1 MKQFYTI
8 VFFFSFYSLNA
19 QENGETSCLDP
30 SKKVL
35 KILQK
40 ASEVS
45 VDKEAIALYKSALAE
60 APDNAKVSYE
70 YAMFLYKLGNRYY
83 ETQTNTT
90 MAEKCFESAEDLFLQ
105 TLDLCENYHANCS
118 YCLGVIYY
126 GRMNDEEALKWFNT
140 FKAYKSEDVSK
151 YPDDFDKKIKDVT
164 AVITEMSEQQAV
176 LDTTVPFEP
185 QIVKNVSSKFD
196 EYFPMISP
204 DNELI
209 FYTRKTD
216 KTALG
221 DIATRMIEEF
231 TVSQRADILSDF
243 DNGVA
248 LPLPF
253 NDGTFKNY
261 GSATLSLDNKEMIIC
276 ACKEEDVRGQKYN
289 NCDLYMTTYQRSGK
303 GGNDFNWSPLVN
315 LGPGVNTK
323 DGWEAQPT
331 LSADGKTL
339 YFTATRANTKDN
351 DIFVSKRNEDGTWGT
366 AVPFDVVNTPGKD
379 KSPFLHQDSET
390 LYFVSSCTDSRKG
403 IGGLD
408 IFYIRKEN
416 GVWTEPKNIGFP
428 INTAEDEIGLFV
440 SIDGKEAF
448 YSSRQG
454 GDWNIYSF
462 ELYEE
467 ARPQP
472 VAMIK
477 GELKDDKG
485 NPVSDASI
493 QIEYENS
500 DERTEIKVNGDDGKY
515 AAIVKI
521 DEAQDLMVTIKK
533 EGAAFDSKLI
543 AKESLGTADPVIRN
557 NDLSVRELKQGEAY
571 TINDILFATSS
582 AELNETSKFILKS
595 FAGFL
600 KDNPTINVAIQG
612 HTDDV
617 GEENKNLILSE
628 NRAKSVMNY
637 LVSMGVDANRLKA
650 KGFGESKPKVP
661 NVSEEN
667 RSKNRRTEFLIEKL

>member
-1 MKQFYTI
+1 
-8 VFFFSFYSLNA
+8 
-19 QENGETSCLDP
+19 
-30 SKKVL
+30 
-35 KILQK
+35 
-40 ASEVS
+40 
-45 VDKEAIALYKSALAE
+45 
-60 APDNAKVSYE
+60 
-70 YAMFLYKLGNRYY
+70 
-83 ETQTNTT
+83 
-90 MAEKCFESAEDLFLQ
+90 
-105 TLDLCENYHANCS
+105 
-118 YCLGVIYY
+118 
-126 GRMNDEEALKWFNT
+126 MNDEEASKWFNAFT
-140 FKAYKSEDVSK
+140 AFKSDDVSK
-151 YPDDFDKKIKDVT
+151 YPEDYDKKLKDVT
-164 AVITEMSEQQAV
+164 AVLAEMTEQKTV
-176 LDTTVPFEP
+176 LESTVPFEP
-185 QIVKNVSSKFD
+185 QIVENVSSKYD

-204 DNELI
+204 DNEFI
-209 FYTRKTD
+209 FYTRKSD

-221 DIATRMIEEF
+221 DIATKMIEEF
-231 TVSQRADILSDF
+231 TVSQRESILASF
-243 DNGVA
+243 DNGMA

-289 NCDLYMTTYQRSGK
+289 NCDLYITTYQRSGK

-315 LGPGVNTK
+315 LGTGINTK

-331 LSADGKTL
+331 LSADGNTL
-339 YFTATRANTKDN
+339 YFTATRANTRDN

-366 AVPFDVVNTPGKD
+366 AVPFDVVNTAGKD

-403 IGGLD
+403 MGGLD

-416 GVWTEPKNIGFP
+416 GQWTEPKNIGAP
-428 INTAEDEIGLFV
+428 INTPEDEIGLFV

-448 YSSRQG
+448 YSSRQSG
-454 GDWNIYSF
+454 EWNIYSF

-467 ARPQP
+467 ARPKP

-477 GELKDDKG
+477 GELKDEKG
-485 NPVSDASI
+485 DPVKDASI

-543 AKESLGTADPVIRN
+543 EKEALSNADPVIRN

-582 AELNETSKFILKS
+582 AELNENSKFILKS

-600 KDNPTINVAIQG
+600 KDNPSINVAIQG

-637 LVSMGVDANRLKA
+637 LVTMGVEADRLKA
-650 KGFGESKPKVP
+650 KGFGESKPKVA
-661 NVSEEN
+661 NTSEEN
-667 RSKNRRTEFLIEKL
+667 RSQNRRTEFLIEKL

>member
-1 MKQFYTI
+1 MRQFFT
-8 VFFFSFYSLNA
+8 FFFAFIFLTTNA
-19 QENGETSCLDP
+19 QDDADISCLDP

-40 ASEVS
+40 AIEIESE
-45 VDKEAIALYKSALAE
+45 KEAVELFKTALAE
-60 APDNAKVSYE
+60 APDNAKVNYE
-70 YAMFLYKLGNRYY
+70 FAMYLYNLGNRYY

-90 MAEKCFESAEDLFLQ
+90 MAEKCFERAEELFLE
-105 TLDLCENYHANCS
+105 TLNLCEDYHASCS
-118 YCLGVIYY
+118 YCLGVINY
-126 GRMNDEEALKWFNT
+126 GKMNDEEAIKWFKE
-140 FKAYKSEDVSK
+140 FKEFKSDDVSK
-151 YPDDFDKKIKDVT
+151 YPDDYDKQLKDVT
-164 AVITEMSEQQAV
+164 AVLAEMEEQQSV
-176 LDTTVPFEP
+176 LESTVPFEP
-185 QIVKNVSSKFD
+185 LMVENVSSRFD

-209 FYTRKTD
+209 FFTRKSD
-216 KTALG
+216 KSSLG
-221 DIATRMIEEF
+221 DIASKMIEEF
-231 TVSQRADILSDF
+231 TVSQRTDIFSNF
-243 DNGVA
+243 DSGEA

-253 NDGTFKNY
+253 NDGTYTNY

-276 ACKEEDVRGQKYN
+276 ACKEEEVRGNKYN
-289 NCDLYMTTYQRSGK
+289 NCDLYITTYKRSGK
-303 GGNDFNWSPLVN
+303 GGNDFNWTPLVN
-315 LGPGVNTK
+315 LGNGINTK

-331 LSADGKTL
+331 LSADGNTL
-339 YFTATRANTKDN
+339 YFTATRANTRDN

-366 AVPFDVVNTPGKD
+366 AVPFDVINTAGKD

-390 LYFVSSCTDSRKG
+390 LYFVSSCTDTRKG

-416 GVWTEPKNIGFP
+416 GEWTEPKNIGFP
-428 INTAEDEIGLFV
+428 INSTEDEIGLFV

-448 YSSRQG
+448 YSSRQN

-467 ARPQP
+467 ARPQA

-500 DERTEIKVNGDDGKY
+500 DDRTEIKVNGDDGKY

-521 DEAQDLMVTIKK
+521 EEAQDIMVTIKK
-533 EGAAFDSKLI
+533 EGVAFDSKLI
-543 AKESLGTADPVIRN
+543 EKESFGAGDPIIRDN
-557 NDLSVRELKQGEAY
+557 KLSVRELKEGEAY
-571 TINDILFATSS
+571 TINDILFASSS
-582 AELNETSKFILKS
+582 AELNENSKFILKS

-600 KDNPTINVAIQG
+600 IDNPTINVSIQG
-612 HTDDV
+612 HTDDL

-637 LVSMGVDANRLKA
+637 LVSMGVKAERLNA
-650 KGFGESKPKVP
+650 KGFGESKPKLP
-661 NVSEEN
+661 NTSDEN
-667 RSKNRRTEFLIEKL
+667 RSQNRRTEFLIEKL

>member
-1 MKQFYTI
+1 MRQFFTI
-8 VFFFSFYSLNA
+8 IFALLVFISNA
-19 QENGETSCLDP
+19 QEDSEVSCVDP

-35 KILQK
+35 KILAK
-40 ASEVS
+40 AVENESE
-45 VDKEAIALYKSALAE
+45 KEAVELFKTALAE
-60 APDNAKVSYE
+60 APDNAKVNYE
-70 YAMFLYKLGNRYY
+70 FAMYVYKLGNRYY

-90 MAEKCFESAEDLFLQ
+90 LAEKCFERAEELFIE
-105 TLDLCENYHANCS
+105 TLNLCEDYHANCS
-118 YCLGVIYY
+118 YCLGVINY
-126 GRMNDEEALKWFNT
+126 GRMNDEEAIKWFKE
-140 FKAYKSEDVSK
+140 FKDFRSDDVSK
-151 YPDDFDKKIKDVT
+151 YPDDYDKKLKDVT
-164 AVITEMSEQQAV
+164 DVLAEMEEQQSI
-176 LDTTVPFEP
+176 LESSVPFEP
-185 QIVKNVSSKFD
+185 TLVENVSSQFD

-209 FYTRKTD
+209 FYTRKSD
-216 KTALG
+216 KSSFG
-221 DIATRMIEEF
+221 DIASKMIEEF
-231 TVSQRADILSDF
+231 TVSQRTSILSNF
-243 DNGVA
+243 DEGEA

-253 NDGTFKNY
+253 NDGTFTNY

-276 ACKEEDVRGQKYN
+276 ACKEEDVRGNKYN
-289 NCDLYMTTYQRSGK
+289 NCDLYITTYKRSGK
-303 GGNDFNWSPLVN
+303 GGNDFNWTSLVN
-315 LGPGVNTK
+315 LGPGINTK

-331 LSADGKTL
+331 LSADGNTL
-339 YFTATRANTKDN
+339 YFTATRANTRDN

-366 AVPFDVVNTPGKD
+366 AVPFDVVNTAGKD

-390 LYFVSSCTDSRKG
+390 LYFVSSCTDTRKG

-416 GVWTEPKNIGFP
+416 GEWTEPKNIGFP
-428 INTAEDEIGLFV
+428 INTTEDEIGLFV

-448 YSSRQG
+448 YSSRQNG
-454 GDWNIYSF
+454 NWNIYSF

-467 ARPQP
+467 ARPQA

-485 NPVSDASI
+485 NPVNDASI

-500 DERTEIKVNGDDGKY
+500 DERTEIKVSGDDGKY

-521 DEAQDLMVTIKK
+521 EEAQDIMVTIKK
-533 EGAAFDSKLI
+533 DGAAFDSKLI
-543 AKESLGTADPVIRN
+543 EKEAFSLSDPIIRDN
-557 NDLSVRELKQGEAY
+557 NLSVKELKEGEAY

-582 AELNETSKFILKS
+582 AELNENSKFILKS

-600 KDNPTINVAIQG
+600 NDNPSINVSIQG

-637 LVSMGVDANRLKA
+637 LVSMGVKAERLNA
-650 KGFGESKPKVP
+650 KGFGESKPKFP
-661 NVSEEN
+661 NTSEEN
-667 RSKNRRTEFLIEKL
+667 RTQNRRTEFLIEKL